1 MTAPTTPTAAHSMA
15 QSLAHPA
22 ADVPPGFVPFPAGGN
37 FMHINGPL
45 YLLHQG
51 EVVKF
56 GMRVQE
62 RHINP
67 MGNLHGGM
75 MASFCDMLLPL
86 SVAGLGLRELSYVAL
101 LGIFGVPPAT
111 ALAVSLMVFAT
122 LLLNAAVGGLIELGS
137 AVRPLAGGTAPDR
150 P

>member
-1 MTAPTTPTAAHSMA
+1 MTAPTTLTAAHSMA

-62 RHINP
+62 R
-67 MGNLHGGM
+67 
-75 MASFCDMLLPL
+75 
-86 SVAGLGLRELSYVAL
+86 
-101 LGIFGVPPAT
+101 
-111 ALAVSLMVFAT
+111 
-122 LLLNAAVGGLIELGS
+122 
-137 AVRPLAGGTAPDR
+137 
-150 P
+150 